1 MLPASEGLGAD
12 RAWEISSG
20 WLSRVAILGVGWGD
34 ASDGRGLS
42 GVSCVSLLEC
52 SGGFPGCDLEATG
65 CWLMWWLWLVEG
77 CCLAESR
84 RKLGRC

>member
-1 MLPASEGLGAD
+1 VLPASEGLGAD

-42 GVSCVSLLEC
+42 GVSCVS
-52 SGGFPGCDLEATG
+52 
-65 CWLMWWLWLVEG
+65 
-77 CCLAESR
+77 
-84 RKLGRC
+84 